1 MSYIFSHSHPIPG
14 LLDVVLFFF
23 FNLIGTAFPVF
34 LCSPPSSLISSLNTA
49 SGLVSFLFSVICS
62 IRTDSA
68 CAPFC
73 LRFNWNLIFWTFL
86 IIGEIKRK
94 MPQVGE
100 VFLCF
105 AQKWSPSWPY
115 GISSYHGWLTSFQT
129 SPAPRLAQ
137 LFDFCCVQIIC
148 SSFAGV
154 INNVRWGKWQKVL
167 SN

>member
-129 SPAPRLAQ
+129 SPAPTRWTFWLLLCANNLQ
-137 LFDFCCVQIIC
+137 L
-148 SSFAGV
+148 
-154 INNVRWGKWQKVL
+154 VRWRH
-167 SN
+167 